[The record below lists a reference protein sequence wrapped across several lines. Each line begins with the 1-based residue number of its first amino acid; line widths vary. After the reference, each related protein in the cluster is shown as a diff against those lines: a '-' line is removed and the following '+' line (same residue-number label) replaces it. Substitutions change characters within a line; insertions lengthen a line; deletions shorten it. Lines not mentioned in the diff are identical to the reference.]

1 MHPHSSLTFRFQVGA
16 LAEVHPRSS
25 PVSIRTHH
33 DSIPRSRRC
42 VRHRDFERRRGCFA
56 DGVPRYVT
64 TRDSIT
70 CIVRFIGTKTQCAVV
85 LARPGCRFRRAS
97 SARSAIRCVPRD
109 RSACLYYFGRFL
121 RGFLGRLRLLSLP
134 LFSASAMASILART
148 SLGRDAPPPA
158 FISLRIAGRYQGP
171 IGTHLS
177 IVKGVLLR
185 RELHANSVKIA
196 FVQVGIA
203 DDGRGDVEVK
213 RVPTSYHVSA

>member
-85 LARPGCRFRRAS
+85 LVAGFVGRRRHAARYDASPVIVVRAFTISAAFSEAFLAAFAFSRCR
-97 SARSAIRCVPRD
+97 
-109 RSACLYYFGRFL
+109 
-121 RGFLGRLRLLSLP
+121 
-134 LFSASAMASILART
+134 FSASAMASILART

>member
-56 DGVPRYVT
+56 HGVPRYVT

-134 LFSASAMASILART
+134 LLRLGNGLDLGPDVIGARCPT
-148 SLGRDAPPPA
+148 AGVHFPSYRGPLPGANRHSPFHRKRCSPPPRTARQLSENSLRPGRD
-158 FISLRIAGRYQGP
+158 
-171 IGTHLS
+171 
-177 IVKGVLLR
+177 R
-185 RELHANSVKIA
+185 R
-196 FVQVGIA
+196 
-203 DDGRGDVEVK
+203 R
-213 RVPTSYHVSA
+213 RTRRR

>member
-85 LARPGCRFRRAS
+85 LVAGFVGRRRHAARYDASPVIVVRAFTISAAFSEAFLAAFAFSRCRFSPPRQWPRSWPGRHWGAMPHRR
-97 SARSAIRCVPRD
+97 RSFPFVSRA
-109 RSACLYYFGRFL
+109 AT
-121 RGFLGRLRLLSLP
+121 RG
-134 LFSASAMASILART
+134 
-148 SLGRDAPPPA
+148 
-158 FISLRIAGRYQGP
+158 Q
-171 IGTHLS
+171 
-177 IVKGVLLR
+177 
-185 RELHANSVKIA
+185 
-196 FVQVGIA
+196 
-203 DDGRGDVEVK
+203 
-213 RVPTSYHVSA
+213 